1 MALGTTRRP
10 YPRRMGTR
18 WILHT
23 ETKGTGAQ
31 MVPLDKPT
39 QRSRDPERV
48 FVRDEARRAPKP
60 EPATPRAPREFRIV
74 DVMTRRELATGVL
87 LGEALALLRG
97 VRSVVDVNVYVWDQ
111 QRLRWHQLTFEEQHA
126 LVDLAA
132 RQAA

>member
-1 MALGTTRRP
+1 MGTT
-10 YPRRMGTR
+10 

-31 MVPLDKPT
+31 MVPWTKAT

-48 FVRDEARRAPKP
+48 FVRDKAGRARQPESPKPRARRK
-60 EPATPRAPREFRIV
+60 FRIV
-74 DVMTRRELATGVL
+74 DVMTRRELASGVPVD
-87 LGEALALLRG
+87 EALAVLRG

-111 QRLRWHQLTFEEQHA
+111 DRVRWRQLTFEEQHR
-126 LVDLAA
+126 LMDLAV